1 MDKARAAASDL
12 AAKADSARASSSGGE
27 TDRYLRD
34 LGVLAYLEASGRP
47 ASPEDRERVM
57 GALRGMEA
65 RGAIGTLT
73 LQTSAPP
80 PPGGGVPPPAPQAHT
95 PPPAQAAPTAPAPP
109 PPSWMTKDD
118 DKNN

>member
-1 MDKARAAASDL
+1 M
-12 AAKADSARASSSGGE
+12 
-27 TDRYLRD
+27 RD

-47 ASPEDRERVM
+47 APPGDRERVM
-57 GALRGMEA
+57 DALKGMEA

-80 PPGGGVPPPAPQAHT
+80 PPGGTVPPPPGEAV
-95 PPPAQAAPTAPAPP
+95 PPPPTQSAPP

-118 DKNN
+118 DKSS